1 MAVSYVKLW
10 KLLLDKQLK
19 RVDLKEVAGISSST
33 LAKFG
38 KNDYVSMEIMERVCT
53 ALDMDIGDVME
64 FIKTN
69 KRRWRKL

>member
-10 KLLLDKQLK
+10 KLLLDKQMK

-38 KNDYVSMEIMERVCT
+38 KGDYVSMEIMDRVCT
-53 ALDMDIGDVME
+53 ALEVDIGDVMG
-64 FIKTN
+64 FTKN
-69 KRRWRKL
+69 KQTETD